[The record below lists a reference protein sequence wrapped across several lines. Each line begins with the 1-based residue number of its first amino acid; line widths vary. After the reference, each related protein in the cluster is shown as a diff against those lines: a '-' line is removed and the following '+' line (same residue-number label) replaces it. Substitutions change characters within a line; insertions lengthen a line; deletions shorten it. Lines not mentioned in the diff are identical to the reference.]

1 MFYLEI
7 KFENGRME
15 YLQLDK
21 SEFIIG
27 RAEENDIVLHD
38 YRVSR
43 KHAKIVKKNKVF
55 FVHDL
60 ESSNGTQVNGK
71 YVKRGKLKQEDII
84 QIGTTTLTF
93 CAGEKPKESKTE
105 AMEFDGAVDYEKWS
119 QHTIDISPEESCNLN
134 SQDLL
139 SAMGRKLKPDTQLAG
154 RADEISALE
163 RMNKVLFVLYEI
175 SRQLSTT
182 SDMQEIMV
190 KIMDLIFMVID
201 ADYGF
206 LVLTGEKEADDFIPF
221 VVKAKEEL
229 AAKSEDLRASRTLIN
244 KVVKEKVAL
253 LTSNAMTD
261 ARFGAAESL
270 ISKQMRS
277 AMCVPLW
284 GKDKIIGAIQLDS
297 IRVENI
303 FTKDSLELLKTIG
316 CQMAMVI
323 EQARLNDLIR
333 EEERMRNR
341 LERFH
346 SPQIIEMI
354 LKEDQQT
361 IENIMEPKDL
371 TSTILFTDIVG
382 FTGLSEKLS
391 PREVNMLLNQH
402 FSHLTDVLF
411 KHDGTLDKFLGDGL
425 MAIFGTPLEKKDDAV
440 RAVKAALEIRQEFIK
455 LKDTPDNDVKLRI
468 RIGVNTG
475 RVVAGNIGSPKRMDY
490 TVLGDAVNIAK
501 RLESIAVPNQILI
514 GAETYKLVKGKFNLN
529 KVGSKK
535 LKGRT
540 AEILAYEVLDNS

>member
-7 KFENGRME
+7 NFTGVRKDN
-15 YLQLDK
+15 LTLDK
-21 SEFIIG
+21 PEITIG
-27 RAEENDIVLHD
+27 RADENDIVLQD

-43 KHAKIVKKNKVF
+43 KHAKIIKKSKAF
-55 FVHDL
+55 YVHDL
-60 ESSNGTQVNGK
+60 ESSNGTQLNGK
-71 YVKRGKLKQEDII
+71 YVKRAKLKQDDEI
-84 QIGTTTLTF
+84 QIGTSTIIFRTGEIPIESPSDTF
-93 CAGEKPKESKTE
+93 EL
-105 AMEFDGAVDYEKWS
+105 DGAVDFEKWS

-139 SAMGRKLKPDTQLAG
+139 NAVGRQKPGAKTVG
-154 RADEISALE
+154 KVDEIHALE

-182 SDMQEIMV
+182 SDMKEIMV
-190 KIMDLIFMVID
+190 KIMDLIFKVID

-206 LVLTGEKEADDFIPF
+206 LVLTGETETDSVIPI
-221 VVKAKEEL
+221 VVKSKVKQAGGAGE
-229 AAKSEDLRASRTLIN
+229 LRASRTLIN
-244 KVVKEKVAL
+244 KVVTEKVAL

-270 ISKQMRS
+270 ITKQMRS

-284 GKDKIIGAIQLDS
+284 GKDKIIGAIQLHS
-297 IRVENI
+297 TRAKNI

-323 EQARLNDLIR
+323 EQARLNDQIRR
-333 EEERMRNR
+333 EELMRSR

-354 LKEDQQT
+354 LKKNQDT
-361 IENIMEPKDL
+361 IETIMEPKDL

-382 FTGLSEKLS
+382 FTGMSEKMS

-402 FSHLTDVLF
+402 FSLLTDVLF
-411 KHDGTLDKFLGDGL
+411 KYDGTLDKFLGDGL
-425 MAIFGTPLEKKDDAV
+425 MAIFGTPIEKKDDAE
-440 RAVKAALEIRQEFIK
+440 RAVQAALEIRRAFTE
-455 LKDTPDNDVKLRI
+455 LKDNAEKDIQLKI
-468 RIGVNTG
+468 RIGINTG

-490 TVLGDAVNIAK
+490 TVIGDAVNIAK

-514 GAETYKLVKGKFNLN
+514 GPDTYKQVKGKFNLN

-535 LKGRT
+535 LKGRS
-540 AEILAYEVLDNS
+540 AEILAYEVLDNT